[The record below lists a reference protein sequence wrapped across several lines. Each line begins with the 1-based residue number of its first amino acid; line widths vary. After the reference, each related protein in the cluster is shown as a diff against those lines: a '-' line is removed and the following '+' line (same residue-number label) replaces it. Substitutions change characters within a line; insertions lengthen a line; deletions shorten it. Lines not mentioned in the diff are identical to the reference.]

1 MPKGDSPLLMT
12 ISREA
17 ARILRSST
25 VLEHQYEAMAHT
37 IRGGRLVK
45 GRWAFRVPLQE
56 ARDLV
61 SWCIHQADR
70 IRGVDIDAAVVLEG
84 AASDVASAIARPS
97 GASSLDNRSTAT
109 SC

>member
-61 SWCIHQADR
+61 SWCIHQAER
-70 IRGVDIDAAVVLEG
+70 IAHSTTGQRRRVADLRGARAG
-84 AASDVASAIARPS
+84 AAASV
-97 GASSLDNRSTAT
+97 
-109 SC
+109 